1 MKSVAKIYQVVE
13 FLSSLEHGLDGV
25 VQDDLRLVQL
35 VLHFHHWIGLSR
47 ILLRETKIFQYKVK
61 RPLAYNI
68 FRSPLAL
75 WNVIT
80 QNKPL
85 NNDHYFDVQWLV
97 AVHWFD
103 CMCKIL
109 TFICKKV
116 QLYQNL

>member
-61 RPLAYNI
+61 RPLAYN
-68 FRSPLAL
+68 
-75 WNVIT
+75 
-80 QNKPL
+80 
-85 NNDHYFDVQWLV
+85 DHHF
-97 AVHWFD
+97 
-103 CMCKIL
+103 
-109 TFICKKV
+109 
-116 QLYQNL
+116 